1 MFNLIDKQDRDVYSL
16 SIGETRMLSLTLAYI
31 SKANLIIV
39 DEPTLRMNCRSMKT
53 FMNTINTLLENGFS
67 VVIATHDLD
76 FARLFGSVY
85 LSRRRKA
92 HRY

>member
-1 MFNLIDKQDRDVYSL
+1 
-16 SIGETRMLSLTLAYI
+16 
-31 SKANLIIV
+31 
-39 DEPTLRMNCRSMKT
+39 MKT